1 MTEDPG
7 IFCGP
12 ASARL
17 FAHNLQGIRKQIFYM
32 AGVFVALSLANGGPA
47 LKCLSE
53 SVYSYLCYGLQKGKI
68 VSKVDEIYD
77 DKVRTHLLKVCTWMH
92 YRIRSNFQE
101 T

>member
-17 FAHNLQGIRKQIFYM
+17 SAHNLQGIRKQPFYM
-32 AGVFVALSLANGGPA
+32 AGMFVALLLANGGPG

-53 SVYSYLCYGLQKGKI
+53 TVYTYLCYGLQKRNI
-68 VSKVDEIYD
+68 VSQVYEISD
-77 DKVRTHLLKVCTWMH
+77 DSQLKVCT
-92 YRIRSNFQE
+92 
-101 T
+101 